1 VTGEARAMTTN
12 RLLRLAAAAALI
24 VAASSLRAEVKLP
37 RIIGNHMVL
46 QRDQPIHLWG
56 WAEPGERVSA
66 SFNGTAQSTE
76 AGPLGKWSLYLSPQR
91 AGGPYSLTVSG
102 ANTIQ
107 LDDVMVGDVWFA
119 SGQSNMEMPLEGFR
133 GSAVVNNAAQ
143 EIQNANQPNLR
154 LLLVRKK
161 ASDHPLQDYEAAGWT
176 PCTPETA
183 AKFSAVAYFF
193 GREIAEH
200 EHVAVGLIDSTW
212 GGTPAEAWVSMDGLA
227 SDSAL
232 MPVFAEWARMA
243 NEWEDVPRIIQAER
257 REEEAARQA
266 GRPVPRHPWHPN
278 PASWAPAALFN
289 GMVAPAIG
297 LRIKGVIWY
306 QGESN
311 SALARAALYEKLF
324 QTLIRDWR
332 FHWREGNF
340 PFLFAQIS
348 NFQSTPRENW
358 AVIREAQRRALA
370 LVNTGMAVTI
380 DIGDPDNV
388 HPSNKQDVG
397 ARLAL
402 AARAIAYGGKDL
414 EYSGPIFRETSVE
427 DRTVRVWFDHAASG
441 LVAKGGALQGFEI
454 AGDDHR
460 FVPASARIDGA
471 TVVVTADSVA
481 APKYVRYGWSNSPAV
496 NLFNGAGLPA
506 SPFTS
511 EAAIP
516 LP

>member
-1 VTGEARAMTTN
+1 MTPN
-12 RLLRLAAAAALI
+12 QLLQLAVAAALTI
-24 VAASSLRAEVKLP
+24 AAPSLRAEVRLP
-37 RIIGNHMVL
+37 RIIGSHMVL
-46 QRDQPIHLWG
+46 QRDQPVHLWG
-56 WAEPGERVSA
+56 WAEPGEKISA
-66 SFNGTAQSTE
+66 AFNGATRSTE
-76 AGPLGKWSLYLSPQR
+76 AGPLGKWSLYLPAQR

-102 ANTIQ
+102 VNTIQ

-143 EIQNANQPNLR
+143 EIQNANQPSLR

-161 ASDHPLQDYEAAGWT
+161 ASDHPVQDYEAAEWT
-176 PCTPETA
+176 RCTPETA

-193 GREIAEH
+193 GREIADR
-200 EHVAVGLIDSTW
+200 EHVTVGLIDSSW
-212 GGTPAEAWVSMDGLA
+212 GGTPAEAWLSMDGLA
-227 SDSAL
+227 SDAAL
-232 MPVFAEWARMA
+232 MPVFTEWARMA

-257 REEEAARQA
+257 REDAAARAA
-266 GRPVPRHPWHPN
+266 GRPLPRHPWHPN

-311 SALARAALYEKLF
+311 SALARAPLYEKLF
-324 QTLIRDWR
+324 QALIQDWR
-332 FHWREGNF
+332 LRWRQGNF
-340 PFLFAQIS
+340 PFLFVQIS
-348 NFQSTPRENW
+348 NFKSTPLENW
-358 AVIREAQRRALA
+358 AIIREAQRRALS
-370 LVNTGMAVTI
+370 LVNTAMAVTI
-380 DIGDPDNV
+380 DIGDPGNV

-414 EYSGPIFRETSVE
+414 EYSGPIFRETSLE
-427 DRTVRVWFDHAASG
+427 DRAVRVWFDHTSGGLAAKDG
-441 LVAKGGALQGFEI
+441 PLEGFEI

-460 FVPASARIDGA
+460 FVPAAARIDAG
-471 TVVVTADSVA
+471 TVVGTSDAVA

-516 LP
+516 RP